1 MNPYR
6 GTSVLACPRCNEQLQ
21 RGAVVECPG
30 DCGLWDEATVLDG
43 VQIASLG
50 QPLAKQVRPGPC
62 PSCRKRMVQ
71 RIWEGIVF
79 EVCGGHGLWIDRSYR
94 KAFSARVG
102 DQRDR
107 ERAQHEQIAAA
118 AREAARET
126 GQIAEIVAQLADE
139 ERRFDFARRFLAL
152 ELRVAQLERLVQ
164 DRRDD

>member
-21 RGAVVECPG
+21 RGRVVECPG
-30 DCGLWDEATVLDG
+30 DCGLWDEATVIDG

-94 KAFSARVG
+94 KAFSAHVDDKRN
-102 DQRDR
+102 R
-107 ERAQHEQIAAA
+107 ERAEQAHAAA
-118 AREAARET
+118 IAREAATRT
-126 GQIAEIVAQLADE
+126 AMIAELVAQLADE
-139 ERRFDFARRFLAL
+139 TGRQDFARRFLAL
-152 ELRVAQLERLVQ
+152 ELRVAELERLVQ